1 MKLYNE
7 KGQPIDYNNIE
18 HIEQGLARKYIE
30 PNDKVLELGA
40 RYGSVSI
47 VTNKIINDKN
57 CHYVVEPDSE
67 VWNCLEKNMEL
78 NDCCFNIIKGI
89 IGKKK
94 YSLTGSD
101 YAKRSVET
109 NDSNIKSYPLPDV
122 NFNVLIAD
130 CEGFLETFY
139 DENPTLFQSLDKMI
153 LEFDE
158 PRNCNYMRLKDEFF
172 KLGFIVREEINHYGL
187 FHYVFTKPRLDPNIL
202 FCSLSDRPQLSEP
215 MFNVLQN
222 YCNRHN
228 YKWVL
233 DHKTLT
239 TERFVS
245 WSKILLLQ
253 REMKNNPKIPIIVWI
268 DDDILITDEE
278 KSFEELINNYPFDN
292 ILVSADVVWSPI
304 NCGILV
310 CKNNKETYDY
320 LTEIWELCEQYP
332 EKKFSGLWEQDI
344 MVTHARIQSLMNP
357 NQKSRLTVI
366 PHNIIQSF
374 YRDHDLPP
382 EKKWRPGHFS
392 AHLTGMPLH
401 RRIELRDEILS
412 LKKLKNK

>member
-1 MKLYNE
+1 MELYNE
-7 KGQPIDYNNIE
+7 K
-18 HIEQGLARKYIE
+18 
-30 PNDKVLELGA
+30 
-40 RYGSVSI
+40 
-47 VTNKIINDKN
+47 
-57 CHYVVEPDSE
+57 
-67 VWNCLEKNMEL
+67 
-78 NDCCFNIIKGI
+78 
-89 IGKKK
+89 
-94 YSLTGSD
+94 
-101 YAKRSVET
+101 
-109 NDSNIKSYPLPDV
+109 
-122 NFNVLIAD
+122 
-130 CEGFLETFY
+130 
-139 DENPTLFQSLDKMI
+139 
-153 LEFDE
+153 
-158 PRNCNYMRLKDEFF
+158 
-172 KLGFIVREEINHYGL
+172 
-187 FHYVFTKPRLDPNIL
+187 PNIL
-202 FCSLSDRPQLSEP
+202 FCSFSDRPQLSEP
-215 MFNVLQN
+215 IFNVLKN

-228 YKWVL
+228 YKCVL

-278 KSFEELINNYPFDN
+278 KSFEEIINNYPFDN

-304 NCGILV
+304 NNGIMV
-310 CKNNKETYDY
+310 CKNNIETYDY

-344 MVTHARIQSLMNP
+344 MVTHARIQSLTNP
-357 NQKSRLTVI
+357 NQKSILTVI

-412 LKKLKNK
+412 LKKLKIK